1 MPDKS
6 DSFVRGATKSLQEN
20 LDRGEPVIFASYSI
34 VGAILLLGGAG
45 YLVDRWLDTLP
56 WFSLAGVS
64 VGLLVAFYA
73 LIAAVR
79 RR

>member
-1 MPDKS
+1 MPDES
-6 DSFVRGATKSLQEN
+6 DPFVRGANESLQAN

-45 YLVDRWLDTLP
+45 YLIDRWLDTLP

-64 VGLLVAFYA
+64 VGLCVAFYA
-73 LIAAVR
+73 LISAAR